1 MYSNLKGGDGGR
13 MYFDGGSLVSMNG
26 KVYAEASQFSID
38 EVEVEVAVLDL
49 SEVRNA
55 RAADTSRRT

>member
-1 MYSNLKGGDGGR
+1 

-38 EVEVEVAVLDL
+38 EVEV
-49 SEVRNA
+49 
-55 RAADTSRRT
+55 